1 MTLNQVKDSSKNR
14 SDAVMVR
21 RRKVHCVIGK
31 AREASI
37 KVKLLMKIVSPMA
50 RARMPEDATKNRGRK
65 GV

>member
-1 MTLNQVKDSSKNR
+1 
-14 SDAVMVR
+14 MVR

-50 RARMPEDATKNRGRK
+50 RARMPEVATKNRGRK